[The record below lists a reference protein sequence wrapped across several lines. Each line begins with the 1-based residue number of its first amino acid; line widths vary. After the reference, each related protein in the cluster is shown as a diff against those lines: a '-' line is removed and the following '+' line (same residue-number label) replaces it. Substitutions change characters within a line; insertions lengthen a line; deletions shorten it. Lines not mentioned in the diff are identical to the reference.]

1 MKTEYLQIMV
11 DLETA
16 EEIGGIIALRIKKT
30 ASEIA
35 THGEFER
42 KDEIAEL
49 IWQLEKVQET
59 ITKLKEEKEKDK

>member
-1 MKTEYLQIMV
+1 MKMEYLGIMV

-16 EEIGGIIALRIKKT
+16 EEIGGIISLRIKKT
-30 ASEIA
+30 ASEMA
-35 THGEFER
+35 THGEFGR

-49 IWQLEKVQET
+49 IWQLENVQET